1 MKVESKSNRE
11 IDFLGFGIQLETSE
25 ETVPNQEDL
34 LEWNGL
40 VMEGSVLSILF
51 GFFCYME
58 EIPNQSGQLINQ
70 IPNS

>member
-1 MKVESKSNRE
+1 MKIESKSNRE
-11 IDFLGFGIQLETSE
+11 IGFLGFGIQLETSE
-25 ETVPNQEDL
+25 ETVPNQKDL

-40 VMEGSVLSILF
+40 VMEGSVLNILF
-51 GFFCYME
+51 GFFCYV